1 MGERR
6 ASGGPPSSSSSW
18 HRRWAAT
25 SKRPSPPKAASHL
38 EPDDDKEND
47 DDRRPGKSSALV
59 DRGAR
64 AAFDFVAA
72 VSSDARA
79 FLARQKPTRRS
90 SRAVSTSPESSSD
103 AAPSRGGGRGTKR
116 WNGSTILDPN
126 AWPCAAPTD
135 GRLHENLGET
145 SPGKRDDGCAR
156 QSDGRSNGRS
166 NGRRSR
172 STRLTLVVAE
182 ARRAWSADADPRACA
197 AGLGETE
204 PATDRGIK
212 NVNREVNSRETRDRV
227 RRMGARRPRG
237 RSTAPRRRTNTGAS
251 PSPRTRARGTR
262 RGPIGTRTFPPTRR
276 VRDRERRSG
285 VCANKSANGAPGARL
300 WKSRTN
306 R

>member
-18 HRRWAAT
+18 HQQWAAT

-79 FLARQKPTRRS
+79 FLARQKPNRRS
-90 SRAVSTSPESSSD
+90 SRAVSTSPESSSG
-103 AAPSRGGGRGTKR
+103 AAPSRGGGRGTPR

-135 GRLHENLGET
+135 GRLHPLGEN
-145 SPGKRDDGCAR
+145 PRKIDDDDGCAR
-156 QSDGRSNGRS
+156 RA
-166 NGRRSR
+166 GRRSR
-172 STRLTLVVAE
+172 STRLTLRARE
-182 ARRAWSADADPRACA
+182 SESSWPRRRAWSADADPRACA

-204 PATDRGIK
+204 SSNREIK
-212 NVNREVNSRETRDRV
+212 NDDEANSRETPRSRPTGSRAAPAWAVDRAEASHEC
-227 RRMGARRPRG
+227 RRKSKSAHAGSRHTKRPDWNSDVFQPGVFRREHPC
-237 RSTAPRRRTNTGAS
+237 
-251 PSPRTRARGTR
+251 
-262 RGPIGTRTFPPTRR
+262 
-276 VRDRERRSG
+276 G
-285 VCANKSANGAPGARL
+285 VYANESANGARGARS
-300 WKSRTN
+300 WNSRTS